1 MEYQIA
7 LLKRLLKMIED
18 NEKEKRYFETAHAKI
33 SKKGFND
40 AYETFTDNEQ
50 RAWRNYGYKHSRS
63 SIQRVRIELNKSMIE
78 WFKGE

>member
-40 AYETFTDNEQ
+40 AYETFTDNET
-50 RAWRNYGYKHSRS
+50 RAWRNCGYKHSRS